1 MARLRCVGSTGS
13 VRYIR
18 DDCVRVMK
26 LYYYTNNTF
35 RYFKKPSSIK
45 LFSKKKINASSCYIN
60 CVNFLQEERPDNAV
74 DFIIVAVHFSLFKSR
89 ILESPFLSKFGHL
102 HLHLN

>member
-1 MARLRCVGSTGS
+1 MARLRCAGSTG
-13 VRYIR
+13 YIR

-26 LYYYTNNTF
+26 LYHYTNNTF

-45 LFSKKKINASSCYIN
+45 AFQQKKINASSCYID

-74 DFIIVAVHFSLFKSR
+74 DLVFVV
-89 ILESPFLSKFGHL
+89 FLL
-102 HLHLN
+102 